1 MNLHRT
7 FFILIHLVL
16 EADGRFARSRRY
28 GRVREETKSLE
39 ELYAEAIAEGGDL
52 LVYHGGDLPDAE
64 DAVANAF
71 RKAFPQINIT
81 IVVDYS
87 KYHDARVDYQLETD
101 TLIADIVALQTV
113 QDYPRWK
120 REGQLLYY
128 KPAGFSAV
136 YDGFKDVRDGA
147 WFSHV
152 VYTFSY
158 FYDTELLAAEGLQ
171 PPATAED
178 LADPQYTNLIASS
191 YPHDDDASLFVYARY
206 VDYYGWEW
214 VKRFA
219 DRQVEFNRG
228 SNTPREAVAS
238 KHKAIGLAGSAPGG
252 IDTVR
257 VMIGP
262 NATSPYL
269 SWGQRM
275 AILRRAPHPAAAKL
289 FANWIIS
296 LEVQTTLLAGL
307 STRTDIPTPP
317 GTLSPW
323 QIRQANSLC
332 FQRFMED
339 RANIERLKA
348 IFALHFGEVRGEPTP
363 GQLGLYP
370 GLITAESAAL
380 NTTLHRY
387 FPIPACN
394 HLTRSD

>member
-1 MNLHRT
+1 
-7 FFILIHLVL
+7 
-16 EADGRFARSRRY
+16 
-28 GRVREETKSLE
+28 
-39 ELYAEAIAEGGDL
+39 
-52 LVYHGGDLPDAE
+52 
-64 DAVANAF
+64 
-71 RKAFPQINIT
+71 
-81 IVVDYS
+81 
-87 KYHDARVDYQLETD
+87 
-101 TLIADIVALQTV
+101 
-113 QDYPRWK
+113 
-120 REGQLLYY
+120 
-128 KPAGFSAV
+128 
-136 YDGFKDVRDGA
+136 
-147 WFSHV
+147 
-152 VYTFSY
+152 
-158 FYDTELLAAEGLQ
+158 

-178 LADPQYTNLIASS
+178 LADPQYTDLIASS

-238 KHKAIGLAGSAPGG
+238 KRKAIGLAGSAPGG

-289 FANWIIS
+289 FVNWIIS
-296 LEVQTTLLAGL
+296 LEVQTTLLAGS

-317 GTLSPW
+317 GTLPPW
-323 QIRQANSLC
+323 RIRQANSLC

-370 GLITAESAAL
+370 GL
-380 NTTLHRY
+380 
-387 FPIPACN
+387 
-394 HLTRSD
+394 